1 MSDTALKR
9 RGSRVSDAESQNLL
23 MRLWSRINKRDLF
36 MLFLLFAVIFYNSLT
51 RANFASATTVGYL
64 LIDAIPILMLAL
76 TTALIIISA
85 EIDLSIASIVG
96 LSAATIGSMVQR
108 GDDMLLAAGAALL
121 VGLAAGAFNGFLVA
135 YVGLPSLAAT
145 IGTLALYRGL
155 ALVVIGDTS
164 VGDFPEA
171 WTSFVQGRFDA
182 TGIPFV
188 MPIVLVF
195 IAIAILVLHFSP
207 FGRGLYALGYSKEA
221 AKFVGV
227 NVEFTKFLLFVAS
240 GVIASLVGLYWAL
253 RYGSARSDSAAGL
266 ELTVI
271 AAVLLGGVSIFG
283 GRGTIPGVVFAVLLI
298 AVVTYGFRLQR
309 ISDVVLVII
318 TGLLLIASVVG
329 PNIYQALKEKLR
341 GVQQQQKAS
350 SVG

>member
-1 MSDTALKR
+1 MSSSKLEVVNETQLDK
-9 RGSRVSDAESQNLL
+9 GSFFSEAWERV
-23 MRLWSRINKRDLF
+23 NKRDLF
-36 MLFLLFAVIFYNSLT
+36 LLLALFAVIIYNSVSIP
-51 RANFASATTVGYL
+51 NFSSITTVGFL
-64 LIDAIPILMLAL
+64 LMDVIPILLLAL

-85 EIDLSIASIVG
+85 EIDLSIASMVG
-96 LSAATIGSMVQR
+96 LSAATIGSMIQR
-108 GDDMLLAAGAALL
+108 GDDMLMAAGAALL
-121 VGLAAGAFNGFLVA
+121 VGLIAGAFNGFLVA

-155 ALVVIGDTS
+155 ALVVIGDAS
-164 VGDFPEA
+164 VGNFPKE
-171 WTSFVQGRFDA
+171 WTSFVQGRSEL

-188 MPIVLVF
+188 MPVVIVMIVWAMIVLH
-195 IAIAILVLHFSP
+195 ASP

-227 NVEFTKFLLFVAS
+227 NVEWTKFILFVAS
-240 GVIASLVGLYWAL
+240 GLMASMAGLYWVL

-283 GRGTIPGVVFAVLLI
+283 GRGTIPGVVVSVMLI

-309 ISDVVLVII
+309 ISDVILVII

-329 PNIYQALKEKLR
+329 PNIYQKIREKLDSSS
-341 GVQQQQKAS
+341 QNKKAS
-350 SVG
+350 SAP

>member
-1 MSDTALKR
+1 MSETSLKRKNSMSD
-9 RGSRVSDAESQNLL
+9 SSVSGNLL
-23 MRLWSRINKRDLF
+23 SRFWAKLNKRDLF
-36 MLFLLFAVIFYNSLT
+36 MLFLLFAVIFYNSIS
-51 RANFASATTVGYL
+51 RDNFASATTVGYL

-76 TTALIIISA
+76 TTAFIIISA

-96 LSAATIGSMVQR
+96 LSAATIGSMIQR
-108 GDDMLLAAGAALL
+108 GDDMLMAAGAAIV
-121 VGLAAGAFNGFLVA
+121 VGLLAGAFNGFLVA

-164 VGDFPEA
+164 VGDFPKD
-171 WTSFVQGRFDA
+171 WTNFVQGRFEGS
-182 TGIPFV
+182 GIPYV

-195 IAIAILVLHFSP
+195 IAIAILILHFSP

-227 NVEFTKFLLFVAS
+227 NVELTKFLLFLAS

-283 GRGTIPGVVFAVLLI
+283 GRGTIPGVVFSVLLI

-329 PNIYQALKEKLR
+329 PNLYQALKEKLR
-341 GVQQQQKAS
+341 SLTTNTKAS
-350 SVG
+350 SAG

>member
-1 MSDTALKR
+1 MSNSKLEVVNEAQLDK
-9 RGSRVSDAESQNLL
+9 GSFFAKAWERV
-23 MRLWSRINKRDLF
+23 NKRDLF
-36 MLFLLFAVIFYNSLT
+36 LLLALFGVIIYNSVSIP
-51 RANFASATTVGYL
+51 NFSSITTVGFL
-64 LIDAIPILMLAL
+64 LMDVIPILLLAL

-96 LSAATIGSMVQR
+96 LSAATIGSMIQR
-108 GDDMLLAAGAALL
+108 GDDMLMAAGAALL
-121 VGLAAGAFNGFLVA
+121 VGLIAGAFNGFLVA

-164 VGDFPEA
+164 VGNFPEE
-171 WTSFVQGRFDA
+171 WTSFVQGRSEL

-188 MPIVLVF
+188 MPVVLVMIAWAMIVLH
-195 IAIAILVLHFSP
+195 ASP

-227 NVEFTKFLLFVAS
+227 NVEWTKFILFVAS
-240 GVIASLVGLYWAL
+240 GLMASMAGLYWVL

-283 GRGTIPGVVFAVLLI
+283 GRGTIPGVVVSVLLI

-309 ISDVVLVII
+309 ISDVILVII

-329 PNIYQALKEKLR
+329 PNIYQKIREKLDSSS
-341 GVQQQQKAS
+341 QNKKAS
-350 SVG
+350 SVQ